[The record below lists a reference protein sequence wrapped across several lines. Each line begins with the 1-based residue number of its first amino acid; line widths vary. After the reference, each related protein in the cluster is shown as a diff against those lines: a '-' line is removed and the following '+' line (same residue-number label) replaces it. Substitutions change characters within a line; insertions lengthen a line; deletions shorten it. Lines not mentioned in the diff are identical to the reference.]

1 MPAIL
6 SFLRSWHRDVGS
18 SNEES
23 TDARH
28 SRKGGHHGEISY
40 TSQLLDWRRSRFGHC
55 SFRTRR
61 LLFHRE
67 QFGHTYGRNGKR
79 SGYHPDLPGLCAHA
93 RCNREGH
100 RPYRRRR
107 RGRRRIGKR
116 RHFCR
121 HQGGRARRPCYL
133 AREDNCQRGNFHDHR
148 GPHRIR
154 WRAATCH
161 G

>member
-1 MPAIL
+1 MEK
-6 SFLRSWHRDVGS
+6 SVTRRNFLIG
-18 SNEES
+18 
-23 TDARH
+23 
-28 SRKGGHHGEISY
+28 
-40 TSQLLDWRRSRFGHC
+40 RRSRFGHC

-116 RHFCR
+116 RALLPPSGRQSAAPMLFGSRRQLPKGELPRSPRASPHSMESSNVPRVRLAISTAFIR
-121 HQGGRARRPCYL
+121 PLWIGTTGGPK
-133 AREDNCQRGNFHDHR
+133 QRLSKPTR
-148 GPHRIR
+148 L
-154 WRAATCH
+154 
-161 G
+161 